1 MQPATL
7 KRILIVLTNTTR
19 YGEAPEPTGLWLGEA
34 TEFALIMQKAGYQVD
49 YVSPK
54 GGFVPLD
61 PRSMKYVDEEIMAFY
76 ETTDFQQRALTHSLK
91 PSKVDPTEYA
101 AIYYAGGHGVMWDFP
116 DNSELQAIATS
127 IYDQGGYVTSVCHGI
142 AGLLNIKMATGDY
155 LIAGR
160 QITGFTKAEEVLAGK
175 KSVVPF
181 FNQDAAE
188 QRGATFLKRRAYR
201 EYAVQDG
208 QLITGQNP
216 FSAKAV
222 ARVLVQNLTK
232 SM

>member
-1 MQPATL
+1 MQS
-7 KRILIVLTNTTR
+7 KILIVLTNTTR
-19 YGEAPEPTGLWLGEA
+19 YGTTTDPTGLWLGEA
-34 TEFALIMQKAGYQVD
+34 TEFAQLMQQAGYDID

-61 PRSMKYVDEEIMAFY
+61 PRSMKYTDAEIMAFY
-76 ETTDFQQRALTHSLK
+76 ETPVFQQHALTGSLA
-91 PSKVDPTEYA
+91 PEQVDPTDYA

-116 DNSELQAIATS
+116 DNQPLQAIAAA
-127 IYDQGGYVTSVCHGI
+127 IYANHGYVTSVCHGI
-142 AGLLNIKMATGDY
+142 AGLLNIKDADGHY
-155 LIAGR
+155 LIANR
-160 QITGFTKAEEVLAGK
+160 RITGFTKAEELLAGK

-181 FNQDAAE
+181 FNQAAAE
-188 QRGATFLKRRAYR
+188 AHGAHFQQRRAYR

-222 ARVLVQNLTK
+222 ANLLLQNLQA
-232 SM
+232 